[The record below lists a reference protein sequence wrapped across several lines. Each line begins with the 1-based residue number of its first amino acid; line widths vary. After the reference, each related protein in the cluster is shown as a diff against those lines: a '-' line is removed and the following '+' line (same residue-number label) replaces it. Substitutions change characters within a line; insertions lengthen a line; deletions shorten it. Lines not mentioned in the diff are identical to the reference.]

1 MTTVKRKSRLHSQFR
16 LDPFVLFV
24 TSSVAIHGLALWG
37 FFFKRS
43 QITEQEEPTRID
55 VVIVP
60 PEESTVEPPLDTER
74 QANKNSVAKG
84 DVKPELPTASDRT
97 NSEKAVATPA
107 SPMQKESPPIVP
119 PTPPQKSTPPVTAPT
134 PPQKSTPPVTAP
146 AVPQS
151 ETAQTPPNE
160 IKPEPLVKEPKPV
173 PPQHPEP
180 VANTPLVSESKKPV
194 SLPVRPATEEN
205 PFRSDLPSRSEVT
218 KFLPQPQTPSTET
231 ENPFKTDLPSK
242 PEVTESLPQ
251 PQTPPTETEPDLPP
265 VATNSQPLPKP
276 IEPTP
281 KATETLPQPQTPP
294 TETEPDLPP
303 VATNSQPLPKPIEPT
318 PTETSPQNAS
328 VPETPTSESATAVGS
343 GAASLLG
350 GTQSRNSSEDSD
362 STFFAPEANASVQ
375 AANSSGVDARQN
387 LDLGP
392 YLAEVKQRVR
402 QNWHSPNVD
411 DSRQTVITFSIQ
423 RNGQIRGLQI
433 TQSSGS
439 PQLDNE
445 FIAAIQKSAPFAPL
459 PANYPNSQLNI
470 VYNLN
475 INVYLE

>member
-281 KATETLPQPQTPP
+281 
-294 TETEPDLPP
+294 
-303 VATNSQPLPKPIEPT
+303 
-318 PTETSPQNAS
+318 TETSPQNAS

>member
-1 MTTVKRKSRLHSQFR
+1 M
-16 LDPFVLFV
+16 
-24 TSSVAIHGLALWG
+24 
-37 FFFKRS
+37 
-43 QITEQEEPTRID
+43 
-55 VVIVP
+55 
-60 PEESTVEPPLDTER
+60 
-74 QANKNSVAKG
+74 
-84 DVKPELPTASDRT
+84 
-97 NSEKAVATPA
+97 
-107 SPMQKESPPIVP
+107 
-119 PTPPQKSTPPVTAPT
+119 
-134 PPQKSTPPVTAP
+134 
-146 AVPQS
+146 
-151 ETAQTPPNE
+151 
-160 IKPEPLVKEPKPV
+160 
-173 PPQHPEP
+173 
-180 VANTPLVSESKKPV
+180 
-194 SLPVRPATEEN
+194 
-205 PFRSDLPSRSEVT
+205 
-218 KFLPQPQTPSTET
+218 
-231 ENPFKTDLPSK
+231 
-242 PEVTESLPQ
+242 
-251 PQTPPTETEPDLPP
+251 
-265 VATNSQPLPKP
+265 
-276 IEPTP
+276 
-281 KATETLPQPQTPP
+281 
-294 TETEPDLPP
+294 
-303 VATNSQPLPKPIEPT
+303 
-318 PTETSPQNAS
+318 
-328 VPETPTSESATAVGS
+328 
-343 GAASLLG
+343 LG